1 MRIIYLGTSDIAVP
15 ALKALIDSAQEVAAV
30 VTQPDK
36 ISGRGKSIRFSPV
49 KEAALAAALPI
60 LQPEQIKEES
70 VRNELAKLSPDL
82 FVVTAYSQTSPD
94 EVIHIAP
101 YGCINIHPSLLPK
114 YRGAA
119 PLIGAI
125 LNGEEKTGVTIMRI
139 AAELDAGNILAQQEL
154 PIEPDD
160 TLRTLEPKAA
170 ELGAKM
176 LLEVITQ
183 MEQGTLTET
192 EQDPAAATY
201 MRTISKEAGK
211 INFSQPAKQIRC
223 QIRAFDPWPSAYTSL
238 DGKTFKF
245 WAADVVE
252 NTEDAEPGTVVYVDK
267 KTLVVKCGTDALSL
281 REVQMEGKK
290 RMTIEEFLRGKKV
303 ETGFRFGESFS

>member
-15 ALKALIDSAQEVAAV
+15 PLKALIDSDQEVVAV

-36 ISGRGKSIRFSPV
+36 SSGRGKNIRFSPV
-49 KEAALAAALPI
+49 KEAALAAGLPV
-60 LQPEQIKEES
+60 LQPEKIKEEEVQS
-70 VRNELAKLSPDL
+70 ELKQLRPDL
-82 FVVTAYSQTSPD
+82 FVVTAYSQKIPD
-94 EVIHIAP
+94 DVIHIAP

-125 LNGEEKTGVTIMRI
+125 LNGEEVTGVTIMRI
-139 AAELDAGNILAQQEL
+139 AAELDAGNILAQEEL

-170 ELGAKM
+170 ALGAKM
-176 LLEVITQ
+176 LLNVIGQ
-183 MEQGTLTET
+183 IEKGTLSER

-201 MRTISKEAGK
+201 MKTISKEAGK
-211 INFSQPAKQIRC
+211 IDFSEPAKRIQC

-238 DGKTFKF
+238 EGRTFKF

-252 NTEDAEPGTVVYVDK
+252 NTEDAEPGTVVFVDK
-267 KTLVVKCGTDALSL
+267 KTLIVKCGEDALSL

-290 RMTIEEFLRGKKV
+290 RMSTEEFLRGKKV
-303 ETGFRFGESFS
+303 ETGLRFGA

>member
-15 ALKALIDSAQEVAAV
+15 ALKALIDSDQEVVAV

-36 ISGRGKSIRFSPV
+36 SSGRGKNIRFSPV
-49 KEAALAAALPI
+49 KEAALEAGLPV
-60 LQPEQIKEES
+60 LQPEKIKEEEVQS
-70 VRNELAKLSPDL
+70 ELEKLCPDL
-82 FVVTAYSQTSPD
+82 FVVTAYSQKIPD

-125 LNGEEKTGVTIMRI
+125 LNGEEVTGVTIMRI
-139 AAELDAGNILAQQEL
+139 AKELDAGNILAQEEL

-170 ELGAKM
+170 ALGAKM
-176 LLEVITQ
+176 LLDVIRQ
-183 MEQGTLTET
+183 MEKGMLSER
-192 EQDPAAATY
+192 EQDPAEATY
-201 MRTISKEAGK
+201 MKTISKEAGK
-211 INFSQPAKQIRC
+211 IDFSESAKRIQC

-238 DGKTFKF
+238 EGKTFKF

-252 NTEDAEPGTVVYVDK
+252 NTEDAEPGTIVFADK
-267 KTLVVKCGTDALSL
+267 KTLIVKCGEGALSL

-290 RMTIEEFLRGKKV
+290 RMSTEEFLRGKKV
-303 ETGFRFGESFS
+303 ETGLRFGA

>member
-15 ALKALIDSAQEVAAV
+15 ALQALIQSDQEVVAV

-36 ISGRGKSIRFSPV
+36 SSGRGKNIRFSPV
-49 KEAALAAALPI
+49 KEAALAAGLSI
-60 LQPEQIKEES
+60 LQPERIKEEQVQS
-70 VRNELAKLSPDL
+70 ELKELSPDL
-82 FVVTAYSQTSPD
+82 LVVTAYSQKIPD
-94 EVIHIAP
+94 EVIAIAP

-139 AAELDAGNILAQQEL
+139 AAELDAGNILAQEEL

-170 ELGAKM
+170 ALGAKM
-176 LLEVITQ
+176 LLDVIGQ
-183 MEQGTLTET
+183 MEQGTLSER

-201 MRTISKEAGK
+201 MKTISKEAGK
-211 INFSQPAKQIRC
+211 IDFSEPAKQIRC

-238 DGKTFKF
+238 EGRTFKF

-252 NTEDAEPGTVVYVDK
+252 NTEDAEPGTVVFVDK
-267 KTLVVKCGTDALSL
+267 KTLIVKCGEDALSL

-290 RMTIEEFLRGKKV
+290 RMSTEEFLRGKKV
-303 ETGFRFGESFS
+303 ETGLRFGA

>member
-15 ALKALIDSAQEVAAV
+15 ALQALIQSDQEVVAV

-36 ISGRGKSIRFSPV
+36 SSGRGKNIRFSPV
-49 KEAALAAALPI
+49 KEAALVASLPI
-60 LQPEQIKEES
+60 LQPERIKEEQVQS
-70 VRNELAKLSPDL
+70 ELKEFSPDL
-82 FVVTAYSQTSPD
+82 LVVTAYSQKIPD
-94 EVIHIAP
+94 EVIAIAP

-139 AAELDAGNILAQQEL
+139 AAELDAGNILAQEEL
-154 PIEPDD
+154 MIDPDD

-170 ELGAKM
+170 SLGAKM
-176 LLEVITQ
+176 LLDVIKQ
-183 MEQGTLTET
+183 MENGTLKET
-192 EQDPAAATY
+192 PQDPEAATY
-201 MRTISKEAGK
+201 MKTISKEAGK
-211 INFSQPAKQIRC
+211 IDFSQPAKQIQC

-238 DGKTFKF
+238 EGKTFKF

-252 NTEDAEPGTVVYVDK
+252 NTEEIEPGTVVYADK
-267 KTLVVKCGTDALSL
+267 KTLIVKCGKDALSL

-290 RMTIEEFLRGKKV
+290 RMSTEEFLRGKKV
-303 ETGFRFGESFS
+303 EAGFCFGA

>member
-15 ALKALIDSAQEVAAV
+15 ALKALIDSDQEVVAI

-36 ISGRGKSIRFSPV
+36 SSGRGKNIRFSPV
-49 KEAALAAALPI
+49 KEAALAAGLPV
-60 LQPEQIKEES
+60 LQPEKIKEEEVQS
-70 VRNELAKLSPDL
+70 ELKQLRPDL
-82 FVVTAYSQTSPD
+82 FVVTAYSQKIPD

-125 LNGEEKTGVTIMRI
+125 LNGEEVTGVTIMRI
-139 AAELDAGNILAQQEL
+139 AAELDAGNILAQEEL

-170 ELGAKM
+170 ALGAKM
-176 LLEVITQ
+176 LLDVIGQ
-183 MEQGTLTET
+183 MEQGTLSER

-201 MRTISKEAGK
+201 MKTISKEAGK
-211 INFSQPAKQIRC
+211 IDFSEPAKRIRC

-238 DGKTFKF
+238 EGRTFKF

-252 NTEDAEPGTVVYVDK
+252 NTEDAEPGTVVFVDK
-267 KTLVVKCGTDALSL
+267 KTLIVKCGEDALSL

-290 RMTIEEFLRGKKV
+290 RMSTEEFLRGKKV
-303 ETGFRFGESFS
+303 ETGLRFGA

>member
-15 ALKALIDSAQEVAAV
+15 ALQALIQSDQEVVAV

-36 ISGRGKSIRFSPV
+36 SSGRGKNIRFSPV
-49 KEAALAAALPI
+49 KEAALAASLPI
-60 LQPEQIKEES
+60 LQPERIKEEQVQS
-70 VRNELAKLSPDL
+70 QLKELSPDL
-82 FVVTAYSQTSPD
+82 LVVTAYSQKIPD
-94 EVIHIAP
+94 EVIAIAP

-139 AAELDAGNILAQQEL
+139 AAELDAGNILAQEEL
-154 PIEPDD
+154 LIDPDD

-170 ELGAKM
+170 ELGARM
-176 LLEVITQ
+176 LLDVIRQ
-183 MEQGTLTET
+183 MENGTLKET
-192 EQDPAAATY
+192 PQDPESATY
-201 MRTISKEAGK
+201 MKTISKEAGK
-211 INFSQPAKQIRC
+211 IDFSQPAKQIQC

-238 DGKTFKF
+238 EGKTFKF

-252 NTEDAEPGTVVYVDK
+252 NTEEIEPGTVVYVDK
-267 KTLVVKCGTDALSL
+267 KTLIVKCGKDALSL

-290 RMTIEEFLRGKKV
+290 RMSTEEFLRGKKV
-303 ETGFRFGESFS
+303 EAGFCFGA

>member
-15 ALKALIDSAQEVAAV
+15 ALQALIQSDQEVVAV

-36 ISGRGKSIRFSPV
+36 SSGRGKNIRFSPV
-49 KEAALAAALPI
+49 KEAALAASLPI
-60 LQPEQIKEES
+60 LQPERIKEEQVQS
-70 VRNELAKLSPDL
+70 QLKELSPDL
-82 FVVTAYSQTSPD
+82 LVVTAYSQKIPD
-94 EVIHIAP
+94 EVIAIAP

-139 AAELDAGNILAQQEL
+139 AAELDAGNILAQEEL
-154 PIEPDD
+154 MIDPDD

-170 ELGAKM
+170 ELGARM
-176 LLEVITQ
+176 LLDVIRQ
-183 MEQGTLTET
+183 MENGTLKET
-192 EQDPAAATY
+192 PQDPESATY
-201 MRTISKEAGK
+201 MKTISKEAGK
-211 INFSQPAKQIRC
+211 IDFSQPAKQIQC

-238 DGKTFKF
+238 EGKTFKF

-252 NTEDAEPGTVVYVDK
+252 NTEEIEPGTVVYVDK
-267 KTLVVKCGTDALSL
+267 KTLIVKCGKDALSL

-290 RMTIEEFLRGKKV
+290 RMSTEEFLRGKKV
-303 ETGFRFGESFS
+303 EAGSCFGA

>member
-15 ALKALIDSAQEVAAV
+15 ALQALIQSDQEVVAV

-36 ISGRGKSIRFSPV
+36 SSGRGKNIRFSPV
-49 KEAALAAALPI
+49 KEAALAASLPI
-60 LQPEQIKEES
+60 LQPERIKEEQVQS
-70 VRNELAKLSPDL
+70 QLKELSPDL
-82 FVVTAYSQTSPD
+82 LVVTAYSQKIPD
-94 EVIHIAP
+94 EVIAIAP

-139 AAELDAGNILAQQEL
+139 AAELDAGNILAQEEL
-154 PIEPDD
+154 LIDPDD

-170 ELGAKM
+170 ELGARM
-176 LLEVITQ
+176 LLDVIRQ
-183 MEQGTLTET
+183 MENGTLKET
-192 EQDPAAATY
+192 PQDPESATY
-201 MRTISKEAGK
+201 MKTISKEAGK
-211 INFSQPAKQIRC
+211 IDFSQPAKQIQC

-238 DGKTFKF
+238 EGKTFKF

-252 NTEDAEPGTVVYVDK
+252 NTEEIEPGTVVYVDK
-267 KTLVVKCGTDALSL
+267 KTLIVKCGKDALSL

-290 RMTIEEFLRGKKV
+290 RMSTEEFLRGKKV
-303 ETGFRFGESFS
+303 EAGSCFGA